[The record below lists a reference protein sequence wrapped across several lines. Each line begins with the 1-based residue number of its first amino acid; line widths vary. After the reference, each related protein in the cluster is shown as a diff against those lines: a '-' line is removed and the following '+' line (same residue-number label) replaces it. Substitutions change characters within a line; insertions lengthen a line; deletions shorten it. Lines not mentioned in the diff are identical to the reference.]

1 MARSGGVQLV
11 HSLVPLVTRGL
22 ARARGAH
29 ILRLVT
35 NFDSEATSDAASA
48 TARTGSPP
56 EHYPLTRRDISF
68 IIGFWLIYALLT
80 VANRAFD
87 QGPPD
92 RRPDAALTTWIVI
105 SLAEAALWAILTP
118 VIVSV
123 AGRARSERTSRK
135 TSYLLLA
142 LLGVVIAAGVSVFSH
157 ELRDLL
163 LARPSAPDGSSRG
176 RGPPLWFGFLNALVI
191 YLGVLAAGL
200 ARAYSMRLGARREQ
214 ATQLQAQLA
223 EARLEALR
231 SQLDPH
237 FLFNTLNAV
246 SSLVERDPRGV
257 RRMITR
263 LSELLRYSMEDARE
277 PEITLRRELDLLD
290 RYLEIMQVRFPGLNV
305 LRLLDD
311 RALDKMVPSMIL
323 QPLVENA
330 IRHGVEKMTEPGR
343 VEIEA
348 LLEGETLALRVR
360 DDGPGEEQRPD
371 GPSVGVGLRNTRAR
385 LEQLYG
391 AAGRFSLTRNEEGL
405 TVAEVR
411 LPATSDRSELRVE
424 GSESTNDGR
433 R

>member
-1 MARSGGVQLV
+1 VINTEGDPNYDAPD
-11 HSLVPLVTRGL
+11 SLTR
-22 ARARGAH
+22 
-29 ILRLVT
+29 
-35 NFDSEATSDAASA
+35 N
-48 TARTGSPP
+48 GSSL
-56 EHYPLTRRDISF
+56 EHFPLTWRDISF
-68 IIGFWLIYALLT
+68 IVGFWLIYALLSM
-80 VANRAFD
+80 ANHAFD
-87 QGPPD
+87 PGPPD
-92 RRPDAALTTWIVI
+92 RRPDGTLTTWII
-105 SLAEAALWAILTP
+105 IALAEAAVWAILTP
-118 VIVSV
+118 LIVSL
-123 AGRARSERTSRK
+123 AGRARSERTSRA
-135 TSYLLLA
+135 TTFLLLA
-142 LLGVVIAAGVSVFSH
+142 LLGVVIALGVSVFGH

-163 LARPSAPDGSSRG
+163 LARPDPPAGSNRG
-176 RGPPLWFGFLNALVI
+176 HGPPLWFGFLNALVI

-200 ARAYSMRLGARREQ
+200 ARAYSLRLGARREQ

-290 RYLEIMQVRFPGLNV
+290 RYLDIMQVRFPGLNV

-311 RALDKMVPSMIL
+311 HALDVMVPSMIL

-330 IRHGVEKMTEPGR
+330 IRHGVEKMSEPGR
-343 VEIEA
+343 IEIAALVEGPM
-348 LLEGETLALRVR
+348 LVLRVS
-360 DDGPGEEQRPD
+360 DNGPGDEETAD
-371 GPSVGVGLRNTRAR
+371 ASSGGVGLRNTRAR

-391 AAGRFSLTRNEEGL
+391 ADARFSLTRNAEEL

-411 LPATSDRSELRVE
+411 LPATRDRAELRVE
-424 GSESTNDGR
+424 GSESTGDDR

>member
-1 MARSGGVQLV
+1 MR
-11 HSLVPLVTRGL
+11 
-22 ARARGAH
+22 
-29 ILRLVT
+29 
-35 NFDSEATSDAASA
+35 
-48 TARTGSPP
+48 
-56 EHYPLTRRDISF
+56 EHFPLTRRDFSF

-80 VANRAFD
+80 IANRAFD
-87 QGPPD
+87 SGPPD
-92 RRPDAALTTWIVI
+92 RPPDAGLTTWMIVA
-105 SLAEAALWAILTP
+105 LAEAALWAILTP

-123 AGRARSERTSRK
+123 AGRARSERTSRA
-135 TSYLLLA
+135 THFALLA
-142 LLGVVIAAGVSVFSH
+142 LFGVVIALSVSVFSH

-163 LARPSAPDGSSRG
+163 LARPATSGRSSRG

-200 ARAYSMRLGARREQ
+200 ARAYSLRLGARREQ

-263 LSELLRYSMEDARE
+263 LSELLRYSMEEARDA
-277 PEITLRRELDLLD
+277 EITLRRELDLLD
-290 RYLEIMQVRFPGLNV
+290 RYLDIMQVRFPGLNV

-311 RALDKMVPSMIL
+311 RALDMMVPSMIL

-330 IRHGVEKMTEPGR
+330 IRHGVEKMTDPGR

-348 LLEGETLALRVR
+348 MLEGDTLVLRVR
-360 DDGPGEEQRPD
+360 DDGPGEAAPPD
-371 GPSVGVGLRNTRAR
+371 SPIGGVGLRNTRAR

-391 AAGRFSLTRNEEGL
+391 AAGFFSLTRNEEGL
-405 TVAEVR
+405 TVAEVH